1 MKDKMKNIKKTQEIV
16 QQILEKVP
24 QTRNSDMLLYYHVC
38 LELNRA
44 STKLPFWMVL
54 LDLKSY
60 GLPPIESVGRARRKL
75 QGAFPELRAD
85 DCVKKQRTENEA
97 VIKEYAR
104 SVGGF

>member
-1 MKDKMKNIKKTQEIV
+1 MKKIKQTQELV

-38 LELNRA
+38 LELNRSA
-44 STKLPFWMVL
+44 TKLPFWMVL

-60 GLPPIESVGRARRKL
+60 GLPPIGSVGRARRKL
-75 QGAFPELRAD
+75 QRAFPHLRAD
-85 DCVKKQRTENEA
+85 DKVEAFRAENEA
-97 VIKEYAR
+97 VVKDYAR